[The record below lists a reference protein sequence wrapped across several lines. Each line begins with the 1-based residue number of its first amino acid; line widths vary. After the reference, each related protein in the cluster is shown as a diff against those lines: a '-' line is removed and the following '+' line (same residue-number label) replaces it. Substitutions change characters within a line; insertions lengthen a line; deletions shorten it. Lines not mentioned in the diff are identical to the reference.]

1 MLLKIALVLAGLVL
15 AFVVYLFALGQWSR
29 SGAPPGMTNG
39 SLAACPD
46 TPNCVCSEYPADSAH
61 FIEPL
66 PMTGASKTQAIS
78 ALTAAVD
85 ALGGRVTSLEDDYL
99 AVTFTSGL
107 FRFVDDVE
115 FRIDAAGELVH
126 VRSASRVGRSD
137 LGANRKRV
145 ESIRAFLQD
154 R

>member
-1 MLLKIALVLAGLVL
+1 MLLKIALLLAGLVL
-15 AFVVYLFALGQWSR
+15 AFLIYLFALGQSSR
-29 SGAPPGMTNG
+29 AGAPPGMNDG
-39 SLAACPD
+39 SLATCPD

-66 PMTGASKTQAIS
+66 PMTGANKTQTLA

-85 ALGGRVTSLEDDYL
+85 ALGGRVASLEDEYL
-99 AVTFTSGL
+99 AASFTSGL

-115 FRIDAAGELVH
+115 FRIDVAGEVVH

-137 LGANRKRV
+137 LGANRQRV
-145 ESIRAFLQD
+145 ESLREFLRD